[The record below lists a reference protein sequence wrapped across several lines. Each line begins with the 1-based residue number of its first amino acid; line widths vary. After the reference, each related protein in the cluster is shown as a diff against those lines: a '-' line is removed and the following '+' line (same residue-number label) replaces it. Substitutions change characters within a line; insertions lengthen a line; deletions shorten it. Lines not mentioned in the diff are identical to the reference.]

1 MKSIFFL
8 LLVTGCAAEQA
19 ATQCETVCDELVK
32 QCSYE
37 AFPSYDSCVQGC
49 LYEEEQGSKTERAS
63 TCIQDAGCDT
73 FKIIEC
79 EHAPGV
85 DVE

>member
-1 MKSIFFL
+1 MRPLLFL
-8 LLVTGCAAEQA
+8 LALAGCAKQQV
-19 ATQCETVCDELVK
+19 ATECDTICDELVK
-32 QCSYE
+32 GCGYS
-37 AFPSYDSCVQGC
+37 AFPSADSCVQGC
-49 LYEEEQGSKTERAS
+49 LYEEEQGSKTDRAAA
-63 TCIQDAGCDT
+63 CIQDAACDT